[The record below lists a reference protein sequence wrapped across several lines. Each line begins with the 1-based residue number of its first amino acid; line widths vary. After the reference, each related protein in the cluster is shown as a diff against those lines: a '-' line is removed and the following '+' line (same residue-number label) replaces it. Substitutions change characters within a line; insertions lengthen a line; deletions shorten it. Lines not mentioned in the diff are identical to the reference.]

1 MVIGMTEATERK
13 RCLSREQIA
22 QLPDVS
28 RTTSGASCARESMSE
43 PELRDAV
50 EIPYRSAA

>member
-13 RCLSREQIA
+13 RCLRRERFA

-28 RTTSGASCARESMSE
+28 RRTSGSSCARESMSA

>member
-13 RCLSREQIA
+13 RCLRREQIA

-28 RTTSGASCARESMSE
+28 RRTSGASCARESMSA

>member
-13 RCLSREQIA
+13 RCLSRERFA

-28 RTTSGASCARESMSE
+28 RRTSGSSCARESMSA